1 MSASGSAS
9 HEAGDRFVAIK
20 QLAMVLVPTVL
31 WFAPLG
37 LFFPLAQHGL
47 AITVLM
53 VLGWIVEVTEYAI
66 FGLIGCFLFWSLGLV
81 KIDVAFG
88 GFADA
93 TTWFIVAALLFGA
106 LATNTGI
113 AARLATA
120 VMRRVKPT

>member
-37 LFFPLAQHGL
+37 PFPLAQHWL
-47 AITVLM
+47 AITVFM